1 MQNKLFHVLSA
12 SMACSLALLAVPTS
26 STAAE
31 GHSTAAAAPMTSD
44 GLQHLHDSVMAQ
56 VWVKPGVD
64 LGEYTHIV
72 VSPVAVAFKEVTR
85 SSQDVFPIDER
96 QKQTVLKIVPE
107 VLTTELKKLTSYE
120 LASERGRHVLIMQS
134 AVLDIVSH
142 IPPDRGGRGGTFV
155 RNLGEATLV
164 VELRDSMT
172 DEVIARAIERRA
184 VSPAFVRR
192 SNSVT
197 NSAEVHSAARRW
209 ASDLRRQLDEFSRL

>member
-1 MQNKLFHVLSA
+1 MQKKLFHVLSA
-12 SMACSLALLAVPTS
+12 SMACSLVLLAMPTGS
-26 STAAE
+26 MAGE
-31 GHSTAAAAPMTSD
+31 GHRASTSQLTSD
-44 GLQHLHDSVMAQ
+44 GLQHLDDSVMAQ

-85 SSQDVFPIDER
+85 HSQDVFPIDER

-107 VLTTELKKLTSYE
+107 VLTTELRKLTSYE
-120 LASERGRHVLIMQS
+120 LASEPGKHVLAMQG

-142 IPPDRGGRGGTFV
+142 IPPERSGRGGTFV

-164 VELRDSMT
+164 IELRDSMT
-172 DEVIARAIERRA
+172 DEVVARAIERRA
-184 VSPAFVRR
+184 VSPAFLRR
-192 SNSVT
+192 SSVVT
-197 NSAEVHSAARRW
+197 HSGEVRSAALRW